1 MRMLLMKLP
10 NIARFFAL
18 LTGVMLLIACNKQTP
33 DLQVNEPVQE
43 KPIFQTYSAEE
54 FYKTRSVF
62 GSSINA
68 DASAVLVSDDESGIY
83 NAYKV
88 PLDGSTVT
96 QLTNSAKESIYVV
109 SWFPEDDRFLYS
121 ADNGGNELNH
131 LFVQTITGKVQDLT
145 PGEGLKAFFISWH
158 ENNSAFFV
166 ATNERDA
173 KFFDVYQYQVA
184 DYSRTLV
191 FQNDSGY
198 SPEAVSPNGKYIALS
213 KSNSN
218 ADSNLYLVN
227 LANKQPLAELITEHE
242 GNVEHSAYTFTR
254 DNSALIYSTNAFG
267 EFNQA
272 WSYDLV
278 SKEKSEDFADN
289 WDVSF
294 TYFSKNGRYQVHGV
308 NADAQTKIVITD
320 LDANKKITLPDLPSG
335 DLRGVNFSADGKQMV
350 FYINSDTSPSNLY
363 VHKLGSQAIKRLTNT
378 GNPNIVEENLV
389 VGEVVRFKSFDGL
402 EIPGILYKPKQASK
416 QKVPALVWIHGGPG
430 GQSRK
435 GYSALIQHLVNNGYA
450 IFRINNRGSSGYG
463 KTFYH
468 LDDKKHGDHDLKDVV
483 YNKYYLQTLDWVDAD
498 KIGVIGGSYGGY
510 LTMAAMAF
518 TDEFEVGIN
527 IFGVTNWVRTL
538 ESIPPY
544 WEAFRQSLYDELGD
558 PSTDK
563 ERLHNISPVFFGQN
577 VKKPV
582 LVVQGKN
589 DPRVLKVESDD
600 MVESIRSGGTYVD
613 YLVFDDEGHGFSKK
627 VNRIS
632 ASNKFLSFLQT
643 HL

>member
-1 MRMLLMKLP
+1 MK
-10 NIARFFAL
+10 ASTF
-18 LTGVMLLIACNKQTP
+18 K
-33 DLQVNEPVQE
+33 
-43 KPIFQTYSAEE
+43 TYSAEE
-54 FYKTRSVF
+54 FFKTRSVF

-68 DASAVLVSDDESGIY
+68 ENSAILVSDDESGIF
-83 NAYKV
+83 NAYRV
-88 PLDGSTVT
+88 PVDGSAPI
-96 QLTNSAKESIYVV
+96 QLTYSTKESIYVEG
-109 SWFPEDDRFLYS
+109 WFPEDERFLYS
-121 ADNGGNELNH
+121 ADKGGDEQDH
-131 LFVQTITGKVQDLT
+131 LFVQELDGTVKDLT
-145 PGEGLKAFFISWH
+145 PGEGLKAYFVSWH
-158 ENNSAFFV
+158 ENNKQFYV

-173 KFFDVYQYQVA
+173 KFFDIYLYQVA
-184 DYSRTLV
+184 DYARELIYK
-191 FQNDSGY
+191 NDSGY
-198 SPEAVSPNGKYIALS
+198 SPEVISPNGQYIVLS
-213 KSNSN
+213 KTNTN

-227 LANKQPLAELITEHE
+227 LASKQRLAQLITEHE
-242 GNVEHSAYTFTR
+242 GDVEHSAYTFTR
-254 DNSALIYSTNAFG
+254 DNSALIYSTDEFG
-267 EFNQA
+267 EFKQV
-272 WSYDLV
+272 WSYNIA
-278 SKEKSEDFADN
+278 SKEKSVNFAVD

-294 TYFSKNGRYQVHGV
+294 SYFSKDGRYQVHGV
-308 NADAQTKIVITD
+308 NADAQTKIEIID
-320 LDANKKITLPDLPSG
+320 LVTKKNLTLPDMPSG
-335 DLRGVNFSADGKQMV
+335 DLRGVNFSDDGKLMV

-363 VHKLGSQAIKRLTNT
+363 VHQVGTEKIKRLTDT
-378 GNPNIVEENLV
+378 GNPNILEENLV

-402 EIPGILYKPKQASK
+402 AIPGILYKPKQAAT

-463 KTFYH
+463 KTFFH

-483 YNKYYLQTLDWVDAD
+483 YNKYYLQSLAWVDAD
-498 KIGVIGGSYGGY
+498 RIGVIGGSYGGY

-589 DPRVLKVESDD
+589 DPRVLKIESDE

-627 VNRIS
+627 AEPHPEHRIS
-632 ASNKFLSFLQT
+632 T
-643 HL
+643 